1 MMDREGEQARCAYEQ
16 GQRPAP
22 GLGNPMGDAMT
33 VRLMARGRL
42 QTGPAELSAGLRY
55 TTQRVQAIQLKGT
68 NGLKKKQSSPLR

>member
-1 MMDREGEQARCAYEQ
+1 MDREGEQARCAYEQ

-55 TTQRVQAIQLKGT
+55 TTPVF
-68 NGLKKKQSSPLR
+68 SVVSFPFFWFF